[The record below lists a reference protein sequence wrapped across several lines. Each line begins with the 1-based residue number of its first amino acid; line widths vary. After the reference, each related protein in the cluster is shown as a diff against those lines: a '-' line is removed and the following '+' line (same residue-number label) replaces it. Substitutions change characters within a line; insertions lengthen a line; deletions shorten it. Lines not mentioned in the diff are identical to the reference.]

1 MRRVVFGSKE
11 DLKKVGR
18 KAERN
23 SIDYTNLITHLV
35 IGNALVSNIKTL
47 GTVYIKTLGTVYINE
62 ELGMLWLGSERT
74 QGSE

>member
-47 GTVYIKTLGTVYINE
+47 GTVYINE